1 LFHLKV
7 DDKSIFVKFKLKDI
21 VFDGRKCSMVILE
34 DRTTQRDL
42 DKLEINNKM
51 VKMHTSCV
59 SHDMR
64 SPLEAID
71 QIVEMVINIPGTS
84 RKVLNLLKPAK
95 NSLKMIKMQVHNL
108 LDHSLLQ

>member
-1 LFHLKV
+1 LQV
-7 DDKSIFVKFKLKDI
+7 DEKSIFVKFKLTDF
-21 VFDGRKCSMVILE
+21 VFDGKKCNMVILE
-34 DRTTQRDL
+34 DKTTQKDL
-42 DKLEINNKM
+42 DKLEISNKM

-84 RKVLNLLKPAK
+84 R
-95 NSLKMIKMQVHNL
+95 
-108 LDHSLLQ
+108 